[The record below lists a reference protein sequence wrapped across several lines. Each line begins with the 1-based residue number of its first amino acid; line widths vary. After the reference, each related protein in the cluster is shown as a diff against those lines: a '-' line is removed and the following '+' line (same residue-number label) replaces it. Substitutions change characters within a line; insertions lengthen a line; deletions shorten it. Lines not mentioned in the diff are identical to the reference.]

1 MRIPIDGNDT
11 FVGNGGRDFD
21 RSLPAIIFL
30 HGAGMDHSVWALL
43 ARAFAHHGHAV
54 LAPDFPGHGHSAGE
68 PLTSIAALADW
79 IAALIDA
86 SGAKKARLVGHSMG
100 SLVALETAARHPGKV
115 TGLGLIA
122 TAATM
127 RVSHDLLSAAKTNG
141 HAAIDM
147 MAIWGEGYRATLG
160 GSQAPGLW
168 MLGGAERLLE
178 RARPGVI
185 SADLAACNGY
195 QDALS
200 AAGKIDVPAIVI
212 QGSRDLMTPAKS
224 ARALA
229 AAMPN
234 CRLVVIEGAGHL
246 LMSERPDDVLAA
258 LRNKGRSKRPPARSP
273 SGEEVPRSLT

>member
-1 MRIPIDGNDT
+1 VRILVNGNDT
-11 FVGNGGRDFD
+11 FVGTGGRDFD
-21 RSLPAIIFL
+21 RSLPAIVFL

-43 ARAFAHHGHAV
+43 ARAFAHHGRAV
-54 LAPDFPGHGHSAGE
+54 LAPDFPGHGRSAGE

-79 IAALIDA
+79 TAALIDA

-100 SLVALETAARHPGKV
+100 SLVALETAARHPDKV

-122 TAATM
+122 TAAAM
-127 RVSHDLLSAAKTNG
+127 RVSDDLLNAAKIND
-141 HAAIDM
+141 HAAVDM
-147 MAIWGEGYRATLG
+147 IAIWGEGYRATVG

-178 RARPGVI
+178 RAQPGVI
-185 SADLAACNGY
+185 FADLAACNAY

-200 AAGKIDVPAIVI
+200 AAAKINAPSIVI
-212 QGSRDLMTPAKS
+212 QGSRDLMTPAKGGK
-224 ARALA
+224 ALA

-234 CRLVVIEGAGHL
+234 CRLAVIEGAGHM

-258 LRNKGRSKRPPARSP
+258 LRN
-273 SGEEVPRSLT
+273 